1 MPLPR
6 SSYDAVVLG
15 GGPSGSAAALTFARA
30 GWNVLLAET
39 LGTAATAPVF
49 KIGESPPP
57 AARPLLRDL
66 GLESVMA
73 AGGHLPSP
81 GTVSVWG
88 GDEPVERDF
97 IRDPHGPG
105 WHLDRRR
112 FDADLRACAAEAG
125 VDLRVGCTCVGFH
138 RAAPDADWT
147 ARLTLGGSAGAAGAP
162 LFVSAPWLIDA
173 TGRRALVATH
183 QGAPSERDDA
193 QVAFCAVFP
202 PDPAATDA
210 RSWVESAEDGW
221 WYATRLPDH
230 RRLVA
235 FFTDEDLPVAREVCA
250 VSGFSRH
257 LAASRHLRFALGA
270 DVAAVAPDR
279 VRRFPAGG
287 VSRRAFAGPGWL
299 AVGDASL
306 AFDPLSSQGIFH
318 ALYTGLRG
326 AQAVLAHAG
335 GAPAALDAWDERLR
349 SIRSAYLRHLAQ
361 CHAAETRWPA
371 STFWRRRHSGLVASR
386 APRADAPAPA
396 VTATF

>member
-1 MPLPR
+1 MPHSR
-6 SSYDAVVLG
+6 SSHDAIVLG
-15 GGPSGSAAALTFARA
+15 GGPAGSAAAITLARA

-39 LGTAATAPVF
+39 LRLAATPAF
-49 KIGESPPP
+49 KIGESLPP

-66 GLESVMA
+66 GLESVVA

-88 GDEPVERDF
+88 GDEPVARDF
-97 IRDPHGPG
+97 IRDPQGAG
-105 WHLDRRR
+105 WHLDRPR
-112 FDADLRACAAEAG
+112 FDADLRAAAASAG
-125 VDLRVGCTCVGFH
+125 ADLRTGGTCLGFH
-138 RAAPDADWT
+138 RPEPSADWT
-147 ARLTLGGSAGAAGAP
+147 VSITAAGGAP
-162 LFVSAPWLIDA
+162 FFVSAPWLIDA

-210 RSWVESAEDGW
+210 RSWVESDEDGW

-235 FFTDEDLPVAREVCA
+235 FFTDEDLPVASEICA
-250 VSGFSRH
+250 VSDFSRR
-257 LAASRHLRFALGA
+257 LAGSRHIRRALGDTA
-270 DVAAVAPDR
+270 DAAPDR

-287 VSRRAFAGPGWL
+287 LSRRAFSGPGWL

-326 AQAVLAHAG
+326 AQALLAQERGEANVF
-335 GAPAALDAWDERLR
+335 LAWDERLR

-361 CHAAETRWPA
+361 CHATETRWP
-371 STFWRRRHSGLVASR
+371 SSPFWRRRHSRFVASR
-386 APRADAPAPA
+386 PFRTGAAEPAPA
-396 VTATF
+396 ATL

>member
-1 MPLPR
+1 M
-6 SSYDAVVLG
+6 
-15 GGPSGSAAALTFARA
+15 
-30 GWNVLLAET
+30 
-39 LGTAATAPVF
+39 
-49 KIGESPPP
+49 
-57 AARPLLRDL
+57 
-66 GLESVMA
+66 
-73 AGGHLPSP
+73 
-81 GTVSVWG
+81 
-88 GDEPVERDF
+88 
-97 IRDPHGPG
+97 
-105 WHLDRRR
+105 
-112 FDADLRACAAEAG
+112 
-125 VDLRVGCTCVGFH
+125 
-138 RAAPDADWT
+138 
-147 ARLTLGGSAGAAGAP
+147 
-162 LFVSAPWLIDA
+162 
-173 TGRRALVATH
+173 
-183 QGAPSERDDA
+183 
-193 QVAFCAVFP
+193 FP

-257 LAASRHLRFALGA
+257 LAASRHLRSALGA

-326 AQAVLAHAG
+326 AQALLAQERGEANVF
-335 GAPAALDAWDERLR
+335 LAWDERLR

-361 CHAAETRWPA
+361 CHATETRWP
-371 STFWRRRHSGLVASR
+371 SSLFWRRRHSGLVSSYPFRTDA
-386 APRADAPAPA
+386 AAPALA
-396 VTATF
+396 ATL